1 MTEREAYE
9 QLFAHYGPRRARLLV
24 GVLRLLLLYGED
36 EVRRRGYLSKPAL
49 EQSLRAVRLAGIAWP
64 DDLRGVPR

>member
-1 MTEREAYE
+1 M
-9 QLFAHYGPRRARLLV
+9 
-24 GVLRLLLLYGED
+24 
-36 EVRRRGYLSKPAL
+36 RRRGYISKPAL